1 MPTTLRNTLVS
12 SGILLL
18 ARLLPACGPAAVTPG
33 TPSSSAQS
41 VAVVCLTPGD
51 AAPDG
56 ALLCGRPAVLE
67 CGEPLTRVFVEPS
80 ATPECGS
87 AVLVA
92 SPTRLALGANT
103 VVVRDESGIPGRA
116 VCSSEVT
123 VVDRRAPEVTARTLA
138 LWPPNHRMETLR
150 PADCVAVRDA
160 CDEAPRAY
168 FTWAQVDEPDD
179 ATGDGNTSADVQFD
193 GCGAVSVRAERRGN
207 GDGRVYSLG
216 VRVVDRSGNAAD
228 AVCQVVV
235 AHHRSGRRA
244 VADAPARRVLPPAD
258 CR

>member
-1 MPTTLRNTLVS
+1 
-12 SGILLL
+12 
-18 ARLLPACGPAAVTPG
+18 
-33 TPSSSAQS
+33 

-116 VCSSEVT
+116 VCSSQVT

-216 VRVVDRSGNAAD
+216 VRVVDRSGNATD

-235 AHHRSGRRA
+235 AHDRSGRRA